1 MRKLNILKTLVD
13 FAFFF
18 GVFAIATMTI
28 FVPFTLADPD
38 GMKVTLN
45 GQKIVTS
52 GIPEKILMVIA
63 LISGLFFIYSIYLL
77 RKVIGFF
84 MKRDLFNDKVIR
96 HFNTIGIFLVASALL
111 TSFSTF
117 FFNMFRNQEVGLAV
131 SSGGFDS
138 FLLAVS
144 LGLFFMVL
152 SEVFKI
158 AKNMKEENELTI

>member
-28 FVPFTLADPD
+28 FVPFTLTDPD
-38 GMKVTLN
+38 GMEVTLN

-52 GIPEKILMVIA
+52 GIPEKILMVVA

-84 MKRDLFNDKVIR
+84 MKRDLFNDKVIS
-96 HFNTIGIFLVASALL
+96 HLNTIGIFLVASALL

-117 FFNMFRNQEVGLAV
+117 CFKMFQDQEVGLAIT
-131 SSGGFDS
+131 SGGFDS